1 MNTLLIK
8 SILLDGET
16 RDILIEGLR
25 FRSIAPHL
33 DAAATRTIDGS
44 GMAIVP
50 PFYNTHTHAAM
61 TSMRGY
67 ADDIELF
74 TWLQNHIWPTEK
86 HITPD
91 DVYHFSRLAI
101 LEMIRTGT
109 VFFNDMYWHAL
120 ATVRAVEEMGVRAAI
135 GRMFIESSPGVVTER
150 NAKENAALE
159 ALRPTLSG
167 RIQLTFAPHAIYT
180 VSGQTLRAIAEEAR
194 MKDELIHIHASETET
209 EVADCIKA
217 HGMTPVAWLDACGM
231 LTPKTILAHA
241 IHLAADDISRIRD
254 RGCVIAHMPCSNFK
268 LASGQ
273 FRFHDVAEQ
282 NGCCVTIGTDGCASN
297 NNLSMLDEMKFA
309 ALSAKGEAYL
319 PTAAPAKTVFDCA
332 TRHGAE
338 AFGIDAGVIAE
349 GKLADALLIDL
360 RHPLMVP
367 CHNLIS
373 NLVYSADSSCIDTV
387 ICDGRVLMENKIVP
401 NERAIIRSGVDAVAG
416 IVHKR
421 NEASGS

>member
-1 MNTLLIK
+1 MNTLLIQH
-8 SILLDGET
+8 ILLDGEP
-16 RDILIEGLR
+16 RDILIEGSR
-25 FRSIAPHL
+25 FKSIAPRL
-33 DAAATRTIDGS
+33 DTVAAHTIDGS

-74 TWLQNHIWPTEK
+74 AWLQNHIWPAEK

-150 NAKENAALE
+150 NARENAALE

-180 VSGQTLRAIAEEAR
+180 VSGQTLRTISEEAR
-194 MKDELIHIHASETET
+194 AKDAFIHIHASETEA

-241 IHLAADDISRIRD
+241 IHLTTDDIARIRD
-254 RGCVIAHMPCSNFK
+254 CRCVIAHMPCSNFK

-273 FRFHDVAEQ
+273 FRFHEVAEQ

-309 ALSAKGEAYL
+309 ALSAKGEARL
-319 PTAAPAKTVFDCA
+319 PTAAPAKMVFDCA

-360 RHPLMVP
+360 RYPLMAP

-387 ICDGRVLMENKIVP
+387 ICDGRVLMENKAIP
-401 NERAIIRSGVDAVAG
+401 SERDIIAAAQDACRSLFERLV
-416 IVHKR
+416 R
-421 NEASGS
+421 

>member
-1 MNTLLIK
+1 MFFMNTLLIQQA
-8 SILLDGET
+8 LLNGT
-16 RDILIEGLR
+16 PHDILIEGNR
-25 FRSIAPHL
+25 FTSIAPRL
-33 DAAATRTIDGS
+33 DVTAERTIDGT
-44 GMAIVP
+44 GKAIVP

-74 TWLQNHIWPTEK
+74 AWLQNHIWPAEK
-86 HITPD
+86 NITAE

-109 VFFNDMYWHAL
+109 VFFNDMYWYAL
-120 ATVRAVEEMGVRAAI
+120 STIRAVKEMGVRAAI

-150 NAKENAALE
+150 NIRENDALD
-159 ALRPTLSG
+159 ALMPSLPD

-180 VSGQTLRAIAEEAR
+180 VSGQTLRAVAEEAR
-194 MKDELIHIHASETET
+194 AKNAFIHVHASETQA
-209 EVADCIKA
+209 EVADSMKA
-217 HGMTPVAWLDACGM
+217 HNMTPIAYLDTCGM

-241 IHLAADDISRIRD
+241 IHLTQDDITRIRD
-254 RGCVIAHMPCSNFK
+254 RGCVIAHNPCSNFK

-273 FRFHDVAEQ
+273 FRFHEVAEQ
-282 NGCCVTIGTDGCASN
+282 NGCRVTLGTDGVASN
-297 NNLSMLDEMKFA
+297 NNLSMLEEMKFA
-309 ALSAKGEAYL
+309 ALSAKGESRL

-338 AFGIDAGVIAE
+338 AFGIDAGVIAG

-360 RHPLMVP
+360 QHPLMVP

-373 NLVYSADSSCIDTV
+373 NLVYAADSSCIDTV
-387 ICDGRVLMENKIVP
+387 ICDGRVLMENKIIP
-401 NERAIIRSGVDAVAG
+401 NARDILEAVSSTQTTQAFQDS
-416 IVHKR
+416 R
-421 NEASGS
+421 R